1 MMQLPSIS
9 VAVQSLPIMVVAL
22 MLAAT
27 AKAQVANP
35 TAIAP
40 GVGAVDVVQE
50 DGTGFSIFHVQPIRR
65 DLIAVN
71 FFISDGPSGL
81 AWKGTDL
88 SKEVAGKIKVR
99 ATDGRT
105 DISVRLEHLPPA
117 NGFGPEY
124 LTYVLWAISADGRA
138 HNLGELLLD
147 GGKAHLNASTF
158 LQSFGMIV
166 TAEPYFA
173 VSQPSDV
180 VVAQS
185 VPTHRTDGILQQVN
199 THYSLLPRGLYAN
212 TSGANSVA
220 DPLHHLSL
228 MNLELREA
236 EQAHGIAMLAGAG
249 QYAPDIASEVEQDL
263 SNARTPPGKQS
274 ESDLVALS
282 FARQATQRAEDARV
296 STLHKQQAERE
307 NEAFRLLADERNQ
320 LSNARTALAQT
331 EAQRDQAIRAAE
343 MASVAAE
350 RARQAEAASYQDAMR
365 ARARLRQ
372 QLNAVLRTTETA
384 RGLIVDF
391 NGVFFDTDKSSLKTR
406 GKLNLTKVATIL
418 SLYPALSVAA
428 EGYTDSTGSSEHNQ
442 QLSNER
448 AQSVADFLTTNGVP
462 KSNVTST
469 GLGESNPVASNA
481 TAAGRGKNRR
491 VELVV
496 SGAAIGV
503 QSAPRPTAR

>member
-1 MMQLPSIS
+1 MQFPSLS
-9 VAVQSLPIMVVAL
+9 FAVQALPTMVVAV
-22 MLAAT
+22 MLTAT

-35 TAIAP
+35 TTIAP
-40 GVGAVDVVQE
+40 GVGAVDVLQE
-50 DGTGFSIFHVQPIRR
+50 DGTGFSIFHVQPVRR
-65 DLIAVN
+65 DLVAVN
-71 FFISDGPSGL
+71 FFINDGPSGL

-88 SKEVAGKIKVR
+88 SKQVAGKVKVKSN
-99 ATDGRT
+99 DGRSN
-105 DISVRLEHLPPA
+105 ISVRLEHLSPA

-138 HNLGELLLD
+138 HSLGELLLD
-147 GGKAHLNASTF
+147 GGKAHLRASTF

-212 TSGANSVA
+212 TSGARSVV
-220 DPLHHLSL
+220 DPLHHLKL
-228 MNLELREA
+228 MDLELRQA
-236 EQAHGIAMLAGAG
+236 EQAHGIAMLAGAAH
-249 QYAPDIASEVEQDL
+249 YAPDIASEVEQDL
-263 SNARTPPGKQS
+263 SNATTPPGKKS
-274 ESDLVALS
+274 ENDLVALS

-296 STLHKQQAERE
+296 STLHKQQAERQ
-307 NEAFRLLADERNQ
+307 NEAFRLLADARGE
-320 LSNARTALAQT
+320 LSNARMALAQT

-350 RARQAEAASYQDAMR
+350 RARQAEAATFQDAMR

-384 RGLIVDF
+384 RGLIVNL
-391 NGVFFDTDKSSLKTR
+391 NGVLFDTDKSSLKTK
-406 GKLNLTKVATIL
+406 GKLSLTKVATIL

-428 EGYTDSTGSSEHNQ
+428 EGYTDSTGSNEHNQ

-448 AQSVADFLTTNGVP
+448 AQSVADFLTANGVP
-462 KSNVTST
+462 KHNVTST
-469 GLGESNPVASNA
+469 GLGESDPIASNA
-481 TAAGRGKNRR
+481 TTSDRSKNRR

-496 SGAAIGV
+496 SGAVIGV
-503 QSAPRPTAR
+503 QSAPRPAAR